1 MSERIV
7 VGMSGGVDSSVAAL
21 LLKQQGYDVVG
32 VFMKNWEETDES
44 GVCTAEN
51 DWNDVREVCEIIGIP
66 YYAVNF
72 SREYWDRVFSY
83 FLKEYRAGRTPN
95 PDVLCNREIKFKAFL
110 DFAMQLGA
118 SKMATGH
125 FVRTNEN
132 GDLLRGIDPNKD
144 QSYFLYMLH
153 QEQLRKAIFPVGGM
167 TKTEVRRIA
176 EENGLPVCKKK
187 DSTGVCFIGERNFR
201 QFLSTYLPAQPGDM
215 VAPDGS
221 VVGHHD
227 GLMYYTLGQRR
238 GLGIGGCGD
247 GRSWFVIGKDLENN
261 RLLVAQGED
270 HPMLYSTMS
279 IGAEATW
286 IGADPLGGVLK
297 ATLKSGIDAVLETV
311 RFDEQLKQADLV
323 VTGEGRI
330 DGQSVQFGK
339 VPIGVAR
346 RCAKANV
353 PVLCICGGIG
363 AGAEGMFDVC
373 ESTIQTTVSKPMA
386 LSEAIENARTLYLD
400 AAKRL
405 FRAVRIGQKLHV

>member
-153 QEQLRKAIFPVGGM
+153 QDCL
-167 TKTEVRRIA
+167 
-176 EENGLPVCKKK
+176 L
-187 DSTGVCFIGERNFR
+187 
-201 QFLSTYLPAQPGDM
+201 
-215 VAPDGS
+215 
-221 VVGHHD
+221 
-227 GLMYYTLGQRR
+227 YT
-238 GLGIGGCGD
+238 
-247 GRSWFVIGKDLENN
+247 S
-261 RLLVAQGED
+261 
-270 HPMLYSTMS
+270 
-279 IGAEATW
+279 
-286 IGADPLGGVLK
+286 
-297 ATLKSGIDAVLETV
+297 
-311 RFDEQLKQADLV
+311 
-323 VTGEGRI
+323 
-330 DGQSVQFGK
+330 
-339 VPIGVAR
+339 
-346 RCAKANV
+346 
-353 PVLCICGGIG
+353 
-363 AGAEGMFDVC
+363 
-373 ESTIQTTVSKPMA
+373 
-386 LSEAIENARTLYLD
+386 D
-400 AAKRL
+400 AADE
-405 FRAVRIGQKLHV
+405 